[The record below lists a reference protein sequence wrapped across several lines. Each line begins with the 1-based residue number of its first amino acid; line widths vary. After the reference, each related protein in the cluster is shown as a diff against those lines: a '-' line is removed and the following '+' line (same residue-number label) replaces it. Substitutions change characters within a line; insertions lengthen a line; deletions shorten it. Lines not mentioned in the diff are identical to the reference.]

1 MKIIT
6 NMFLLLIPDRVQC
19 AERPNIVFILS
30 DDIGTGDIKCYY
42 EPSKVTTPN
51 IDKLA
56 TQGMRFTQAYV
67 IRCSLFAFTL
77 YFYHRI
83 LPLSRTIKG

>member
-6 NMFLLLIPDRVQC
+6 NLFLLLIPYIVQC

-51 IDKLA
+51 IDNLA
-56 TQGMRFTQAYV
+56 TQGMRFTQAYAPV
-67 IRCSLFAFTL
+67 QFVRLHVMLLSQDLTL
-77 YFYHRI
+77 VADH
-83 LPLSRTIKG
+83 